1 MFRKMSDQISNSRGQ
16 QSSVSMVAIPSCIG
30 EGLQGVSDRDVVARE
45 TSELGIRGTAGA
57 GEQELLL
64 HPSLANDF
72 RLEISNEF
80 GQFLLGP
87 PGGCQRCEHV
97 IRADAHG
104 A

>member
-16 QSSVSMVAIPSCIG
+16 QSSVSMVAPSCIG

-45 TSELGIRGTAGA
+45 SSELSIRGTAGA

-64 HPSLANDF
+64 HPSLANDL

-80 GQFLLGP
+80 G
-87 PGGCQRCEHV
+87 
-97 IRADAHG
+97 
-104 A
+104 

>member
-1 MFRKMSDQISNSRGQ
+1 MFRKMSDQISNSRCQ
-16 QSSVSMVAIPSCIG
+16 QSSVSMVAPSCIG
-30 EGLQGVSDRDVVARE
+30 EGLQGVSERDVVARE
-45 TSELGIRGTAGA
+45 TSELGIRGASGA

-64 HPSLANDF
+64 HPSLANDL
-72 RLEISNEF
+72 RLEVSNEF